1 MKNMKI
7 WLVLFAVIL
16 AVGIIGSVLV
26 LQKPESSIV
35 EIVQD
40 GDCLLYTSDADDEL

>member
-26 LQKPESSIV
+26 LQK
-35 EIVQD
+35 
-40 GDCLLYTSDADDEL
+40 A